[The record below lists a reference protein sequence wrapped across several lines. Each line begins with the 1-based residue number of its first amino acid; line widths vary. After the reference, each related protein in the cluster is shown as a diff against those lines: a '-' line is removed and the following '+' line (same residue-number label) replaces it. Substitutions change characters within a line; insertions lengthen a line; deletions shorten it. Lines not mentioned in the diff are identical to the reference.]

1 MIRSMTGFAS
11 KIIQLTLSNDS
22 KSNITINLK
31 SLNSRYFET
40 NCRIPYALSSIE
52 SELTKLFKEK
62 LLRGS
67 IYCTIHMS
75 NPQIFKS
82 SIEASMP
89 VAQGYV
95 DAVDDIKKKFKIE
108 GNLDIATLLSLPNI
122 FIVSDQ
128 GVDEESKKV
137 IIDTINELIENL
149 IAVQTKEGEGLRDDL
164 KQRVEIATKEI
175 NDIEVAS
182 KKAIEE
188 QKKKIHETLAEL
200 GSDESRFAEIKKSAL
215 YAILDKID
223 IHEEIVRFK
232 SHLVSLHAQ
241 LDSDKIEKGKRLDFT
256 LQELGREI
264 NTIAAKC
271 SDAAIGSM
279 AINVKVE
286 LEKAREQTQN
296 IL

>member
-40 NCRIPYALSSIE
+40 NCRIPYALNSIE

-95 DAVDDIKKKFKIE
+95 DAVDDIKKKFKME

-164 KQRVEIATKEI
+164 KQRV
-175 NDIEVAS
+175 
-182 KKAIEE
+182 
-188 QKKKIHETLAEL
+188 
-200 GSDESRFAEIKKSAL
+200 
-215 YAILDKID
+215 
-223 IHEEIVRFK
+223 
-232 SHLVSLHAQ
+232 
-241 LDSDKIEKGKRLDFT
+241 
-256 LQELGREI
+256 
-264 NTIAAKC
+264 
-271 SDAAIGSM
+271 
-279 AINVKVE
+279 
-286 LEKAREQTQN
+286 
-296 IL
+296 